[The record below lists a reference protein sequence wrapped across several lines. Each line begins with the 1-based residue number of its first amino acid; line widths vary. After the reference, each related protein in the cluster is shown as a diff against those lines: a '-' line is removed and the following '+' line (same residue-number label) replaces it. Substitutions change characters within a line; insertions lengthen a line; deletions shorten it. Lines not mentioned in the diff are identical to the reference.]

1 MPKAVNII
9 GKGKTWVDAPREGEA
24 WGITQLYLRRP
35 VSLVIDMNRYDDGRW
50 GPQEKAEADKVLAM
64 CALNGVPYIG
74 LHNYPIDE
82 VMARYETDYFSSTVD
97 YAIALALFRGYDEL
111 HLYGITMS
119 IADYSK
125 LKCGCDF
132 WCGYA
137 KGLGAKVIV
146 HGETTVMK
154 TTDGKVYGYDY
165 PQGGIYAESGS
176 KFQT

>member
-1 MPKAVNII
+1 MRVNII
-9 GKGKTWVDAPREGEA
+9 GKGKTWVDAPLNEYS
-24 WGITQLYLRRP
+24 WGITQLFLRRS
-35 VSLVIDMNRYDDGRW
+35 VDLVIDMNVYEDLRW
-50 GPQEKAEADKVLAM
+50 GLQEKTEAERVKKRCEDE
-64 CALNGVPYIG
+64 NIPYIG
-74 LHNYPIDE
+74 LENYPIKA
-82 VMARYETDYFSSTVD
+82 VMERFETDYFSSTLD
-97 YAIALALFRGYDEL
+97 YAIALALYEKYSEIN
-111 HLYGITMS
+111 LYGCTMS
-119 IADYSK
+119 FSDYGK

-165 PQGGIYAESGS
+165 PQGGIYAGSGS